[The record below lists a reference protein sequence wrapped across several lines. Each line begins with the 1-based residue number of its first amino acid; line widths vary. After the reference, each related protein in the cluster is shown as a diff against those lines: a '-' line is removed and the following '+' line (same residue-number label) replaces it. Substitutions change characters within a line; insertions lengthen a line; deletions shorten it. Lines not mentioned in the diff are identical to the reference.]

1 MSVSSNMTPG
11 LWGVLKFR
19 SSVHIRSSVETRR
32 SPPGPASTHVRVAR
46 SGMYQTHVATSIAA
60 LLCPWAL
67 QCLEVL
73 HTAAPNAHP
82 PFVLVGIQPLPATCI
97 AASVYAL

>member
-1 MSVSSNMTPG
+1 
-11 LWGVLKFR
+11 
-19 SSVHIRSSVETRR
+19 
-32 SPPGPASTHVRVAR
+32 
-46 SGMYQTHVATSIAA
+46 MYQTHVATSIAA

-73 HTAAPNAHP
+73 HTAAPHAHP
-82 PFVLVGIQPLPATCI
+82 PYVLVGIQPLPATCI